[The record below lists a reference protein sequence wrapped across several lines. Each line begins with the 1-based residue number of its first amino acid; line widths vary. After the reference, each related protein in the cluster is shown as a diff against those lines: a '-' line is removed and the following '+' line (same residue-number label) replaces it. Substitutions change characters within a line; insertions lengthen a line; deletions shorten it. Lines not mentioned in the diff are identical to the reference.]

1 MNDEQVS
8 NLVDRIILGKYV
20 FIVDNVKYCLVN
32 PNIATKIKSNFI
44 YDKIYSDN
52 LYDTSFVDPDRLDFM
67 LKLYDIIPKDYEKKI
82 KQLEKDIENI
92 KVGLFKNYKRK
103 ISRESYKISLKK
115 EQDNLDNLYNK
126 KSSWD
131 FLLLTNFVNRYKVE
145 FLFANSIY
153 GYESETLVFD
163 YDNLDVKSLHYFID
177 ILQKDPLKKITT
189 YKHIAVNNLWRNYWA
204 CDKTNVFNGSVVDWT
219 DEQRTL
225 VSICKMFDSIYE
237 NPECPDEEILE
248 DFDALD
254 GWIISQRRKSIAEK
268 KQKGV
273 KEMLGK
279 NTKDG
284 GEVFLIADNQD
295 DAENILDMNSEE
307 AMFNYKT
314 RIDMLNK
321 SNGKTIKD
329 TDFPDI
335 KSEINKRLK
344 SL

>member
-8 NLVDRIILGKYV
+8 NLIDRIILGKYV

-32 PNIATKIKSNFI
+32 PNINTKIKSNFI
-44 YDKIYSDN
+44 YDKIYSDH

-67 LKLYDIIPKDYEKKI
+67 LKLQCIIPKDYEKKV

-115 EQDNLDNLYNK
+115 EQDNLNKLYNQK
-126 KSSWD
+126 NSWD
-131 FLLLTNFVNRYKVE
+131 FLLLTNFANRQRVE

-153 GYESETLVFD
+153 SYESGDLIFN
-163 YDNLDVKSLHYFID
+163 YDNLDTKSLHYFLD
-177 ILQKDPLKKITT
+177 ILQNDPLKQIVT
-189 YKHIAVNNLWRNYWA
+189 YKHIATNNLWKNYWT
-204 CDKTNVFNGSVVDWT
+204 CDKSRIFNSAVVDWT

-225 VSICKMFDSIYE
+225 VSISKMFDSIYE
-237 NPECPDEEILE
+237 NPECPEDDILQ

-268 KQKGV
+268 KQRGV
-273 KEMLGK
+273 KEILGK

-284 GEVFLIADNQD
+284 GEVFLMANNEE
-295 DAENILDMNSEE
+295 DAEDILDMNSDE

-321 SNGKTIKD
+321 SNGKNLKD

-335 KSEINKRLK
+335 KSEINKKLK